1 MSDDTS
7 NLAVDAFKAKLGV
20 LKETWMELQD
30 CESLELGDPFIDDA
44 WDAHLT
50 ARIDAE
56 NAITDLVQ
64 ELSGFYVL
72 AQISNVHVDGVE

>member
-7 NLAVDAFKAKLGV
+7 NLAVDAFKAKLAL

-30 CESLELGDPFIDDA
+30 CESFELGDPFIDEA
-44 WDAHLT
+44 WDAYLT
-50 ARIDAE
+50 ARIDTE
-56 NAITDLVQ
+56 NAITDLAQ

-72 AQISNVHVDGVE
+72 AQISNVHAGRVE

>member
-1 MSDDTS
+1 MS
-7 NLAVDAFKAKLGV
+7 VDEFRSV
-20 LKETWMELQD
+20 LDRLRVARMELDD

-44 WDAHLT
+44 WNAYLT

-72 AQISNVHVDGVE
+72 AQISNVHVGGVE

>member
-1 MSDDTS
+1 MS
-7 NLAVDAFKAKLGV
+7 VDEFRSV
-20 LKETWMELQD
+20 LDRLRVARMELDD

-44 WDAHLT
+44 WNAYLT

-64 ELSGFYVL
+64 ELGGFYVL

>member
-1 MSDDTS
+1 MS
-7 NLAVDAFKAKLGV
+7 VDEFRSALDRLRVAR
-20 LKETWMELQD
+20 MELDD

-44 WDAHLT
+44 WNAYLT

-64 ELSGFYVL
+64 ELGGFYIL
-72 AQISNVHVDGVE
+72 AQISNVYVGRVE